1 MARTSDAGVRAHALH
16 VACFGRAPTAI
27 GSAPGRVNLI
37 GDHIDY
43 AGGPVLPMSLSL
55 ETHVATARSYDGDR
69 FASERESDDAWTRYA
84 RGVLVELRAAGID
97 VPPVTVAVASD
108 VPVGAGLSSSAAL
121 EVGVARAALALAGA
135 TLGSRELAILCQRAE
150 HVHAGTPCGIM
161 DQWCVVHAHPGEA
174 ILLDCASLGWRSV
187 ALPRGLSVEIVDSKV
202 RHALRDGGY
211 AARRA
216 DVEQAAAML
225 GVPLL
230 AQLPL
235 ARWPEIDALP
245 ARIARRARHV
255 VRECARVEAA
265 VDALARNDLDAFG
278 ALLLESHA
286 SLRDDFDVSTPE
298 LDEIVRHAAST
309 GALGARMTG
318 GGFGGSAIVARRV
331 TQP

>member
-1 MARTSDAGVRAHALH
+1 MAPASDAAVRAHALH
-16 VACFGRAPTAI
+16 VARFGRAPTAI

-43 AGGPVLPMSLSL
+43 AGGAVLPMALSR
-55 ETHVATARSYDGDR
+55 ETHVAMARAHEDDR
-69 FASERESDDAWTRYA
+69 FASESESDDAWTRYA

-97 VPPVTVAVASD
+97 VPSVTVAVASD

-121 EVGVARAALALAGA
+121 EVGVARAALTLAGA

-161 DQWCVVHAHPGEA
+161 DQWCVVHAQPGEA
-174 ILLDCASLGWRSV
+174 ILLDCASLSWRSV